1 MIINTGG
8 RTDTV
13 QYYTEWLLNRFA
25 EGYVLSRN
33 PLFPNKINRYELT
46 PDTVDCVVFCS
57 KNYKPILPRLHE
69 ITDCF
74 NTYFHY
80 TITAYGKDLEPGVPS
95 IDESMDTLIALSK
108 LVGPQRVAWRYD
120 PVLLTKEYTIQRHQE
135 TFERMA
141 KVLAPH
147 IDRCIFSFVELY
159 KKLEV
164 NMPELVPLSMEDMNE
179 LAKRLGAIAAKYGI
193 RIQTCGTNGDFTHY
207 GIHSS
212 GCMTLDILGEANGI
226 VFKDRKHKGTR
237 QGCHCIESRDIGA
250 YDTCLNGCKYCY
262 ANKTPRKAFE
272 NFKLHDPA
280 SPLLLGQVRPDDT
293 VIQGVQKPFKR
304 IKNSG
309 ILAGNLL
316 SIYSIGSLIGILVA
330 GVLMDKIGIKK
341 TVILSLILQAI
352 GLGCLVAFGMTGN
365 KLLSY
370 GYLFFALAMFLPKL
384 LPAILLS
391 TVFGVKD
398 YGNIYATAN
407 LFFLVGAALG
417 SVLTSILQG
426 IVGYAMSWLIYIVIA
441 VLMFLCVAA
450 ALKGG
455 KKLQE
460 QYPDGDPEDAVA

>member
-1 MIINTGG
+1 METKKFKGWGVLVAAFIMSFFPTAILNNCFSLYMNPVCADLGFANSAWSMVNLIASLTSAVGAMIIAGLYQKKNMKLMMIICTVGACACFAVATFATAIWQMYLIFGLENIFLAGLTQLPISMLVTAWFESKRSTMMSIAMAGTGIG
-8 RTDTV
+8 GMIWSPVLTRFISASTTGWKTAMLFSAVVVGVVMILTALFLVKRSPQEYSTEPYRTGDGSADAEATAAQPSWIGVSKKTATKSGAWKAILGTV
-13 QYYTEWLLNRFA
+13 L
-25 EGYVLSRN
+25 
-33 PLFPNKINRYELT
+33 
-46 PDTVDCVVFCS
+46 
-57 KNYKPILPRLHE
+57 
-69 ITDCF
+69 
-74 NTYFHY
+74 
-80 TITAYGKDLEPGVPS
+80 
-95 IDESMDTLIALSK
+95 
-108 LVGPQRVAWRYD
+108 LVG
-120 PVLLTKEYTIQRHQE
+120 I
-135 TFERMA
+135 
-141 KVLAPH
+141 LASGVTTHVPNFATS
-147 IDRCIFSFVELY
+147 I
-159 KKLEV
+159 V
-164 NMPELVPLSMEDMNE
+164 ND
-179 LAKRLGAIAAKYGI
+179 G
-193 RIQTCGTNGDFTHY
+193 
-207 GIHSS
+207 
-212 GCMTLDILGEANGI
+212 
-226 VFKDRKHKGTR
+226 
-237 QGCHCIESRDIGA
+237 
-250 YDTCLNGCKYCY
+250 
-262 ANKTPRKAFE
+262 
-272 NFKLHDPA
+272 
-280 SPLLLGQVRPDDT
+280 
-293 VIQGVQKPFKR
+293 
-304 IKNSG
+304 G

>member
-1 MIINTGG
+1 METKKFKGWGVLVAAFIMSFFPTAILNNCFSLYMNPVCEDLGFANSAWSMVNLIASLTSAVGAMIIAGLYQKKNMKLMMIICTVGACACFAVATFATAIWQMYLIFGLENIFLAGLTQLPISMLVTAWFESKRSTMMSIAMAGTGIG
-8 RTDTV
+8 GMIWSPVLTRFISASTTGWKTAMLFSAVVVGVVMILTALFLVKRSPQEYSTEPYRTGDGSADAEATAAQPSWIGVSKKTATKSGAWKAILGTV
-13 QYYTEWLLNRFA
+13 L
-25 EGYVLSRN
+25 
-33 PLFPNKINRYELT
+33 
-46 PDTVDCVVFCS
+46 
-57 KNYKPILPRLHE
+57 
-69 ITDCF
+69 
-74 NTYFHY
+74 
-80 TITAYGKDLEPGVPS
+80 
-95 IDESMDTLIALSK
+95 
-108 LVGPQRVAWRYD
+108 LVG
-120 PVLLTKEYTIQRHQE
+120 I
-135 TFERMA
+135 
-141 KVLAPH
+141 LASGVTTHVPNFATS
-147 IDRCIFSFVELY
+147 I
-159 KKLEV
+159 V
-164 NMPELVPLSMEDMNE
+164 ND
-179 LAKRLGAIAAKYGI
+179 G
-193 RIQTCGTNGDFTHY
+193 
-207 GIHSS
+207 
-212 GCMTLDILGEANGI
+212 
-226 VFKDRKHKGTR
+226 
-237 QGCHCIESRDIGA
+237 
-250 YDTCLNGCKYCY
+250 
-262 ANKTPRKAFE
+262 
-272 NFKLHDPA
+272 
-280 SPLLLGQVRPDDT
+280 
-293 VIQGVQKPFKR
+293 
-304 IKNSG
+304 G

-398 YGNIYATAN
+398 YGSIYATAN